1 MSRVVLIGP
10 PGSGKS
16 TVGRALSK
24 LMEISFSDTDALIE
38 AEAGKK
44 ISEIFVDD
52 GEAHFRELEVAVV
65 TKALVEES
73 GVLALG
79 GGSVM
84 SEPSR
89 QAISQSGATVVYLEV
104 GIAQAAPRIGF
115 NTERPMLLVNP
126 RQKWL
131 SLMQERAPIYTALAD
146 LIFSTDSKKPHHVA
160 EEILAALKVDR

>member
-1 MSRVVLIGP
+1 
-10 PGSGKS
+10 
-16 TVGRALSK
+16 
-24 LMEISFSDTDALIE
+24 MEISFSDTDALIE

-52 GEAHFRELEVAVV
+52 GEANFRELEVAIV
-65 TKALVEES
+65 TKALVDEP

-104 GIAQAAPRIGF
+104 SIAQAAPRIGF

-146 LIFSTDSKKPHHVA
+146 LTFSTDSKKPHQVA

>member
-1 MSRVVLIGP
+1 
-10 PGSGKS
+10 
-16 TVGRALSK
+16 
-24 LMEISFSDTDALIE
+24 MEISFSDTDSLIE

-52 GEAHFRELEVAVV
+52 GETHFRELEVAVV
-65 TKALVEES
+65 TKALVDEP

-146 LIFSTDSKKPHHVA
+146 LTFSTDSKKPHQVA

>member
-1 MSRVVLIGP
+1 MSKVVLIGP

-52 GEAHFRELEVAVV
+52 GEAHFRELEVTIV
-65 TKALVEES
+65 TKALVDEP

-131 SLMQERAPIYTALAD
+131 SLMQERAPIYTELAD
-146 LIFSTDSKKPHHVA
+146 LTFSTDSKKPQQLA

>member
-1 MSRVVLIGP
+1 MSKVVLIGP

-65 TKALVEES
+65 TKALVDEP

-131 SLMQERAPIYTALAD
+131 SLMQERAPIYTELAD
-146 LIFSTDSKKPHHVA
+146 LTFSTDSKKPQQVA

>member
-1 MSRVVLIGP
+1 MTKVVLIGP

-24 LMEISFSDTDALIE
+24 LMGISFSDTDALIE

-65 TKALVEES
+65 TKALVEET

-84 SEPSR
+84 SELSR

-146 LIFSTDSKKPHHVA
+146 LTFSTDSKKPYQVA
-160 EEILAALKVDR
+160 EEILAALKADR

>member
-1 MSRVVLIGP
+1 MSKVVLIGP

-44 ISEIFVDD
+44 ISEIFLDD
-52 GEAHFRELEVAVV
+52 GEAHFRELEVAIV
-65 TKALVEES
+65 TKALVDEP

-131 SLMQERAPIYTALAD
+131 SLMQERAPIYTELAD
-146 LIFSTDSKKPHHVA
+146 LTFSTDSKKPQQVA

>member
-1 MSRVVLIGP
+1 MSKVVLIGP

-65 TKALVEES
+65 AKALVDEP

-115 NTERPMLLVNP
+115 NNERPMLLVNP

-146 LIFSTDSKKPHHVA
+146 LTFSTDSKKPHQVA
-160 EEILAALKVDR
+160 EEILEALKVDR

>member
-1 MSRVVLIGP
+1 MSKVVLIGP

-52 GEAHFRELEVAVV
+52 GEALFRELEVAVV
-65 TKALVEES
+65 TKALVDEP

-146 LIFSTDSKKPHHVA
+146 LTFSTDLKKPHQVA

>member
-1 MSRVVLIGP
+1 
-10 PGSGKS
+10 
-16 TVGRALSK
+16 
-24 LMEISFSDTDALIE
+24 MEISFSDTDALIE

-52 GEAHFRELEVAVV
+52 GETHFRELEVAVV
-65 TKALVEES
+65 TKALVDEP

-131 SLMQERAPIYTALAD
+131 SLMQESAPIYTELAD
-146 LIFSTDSKKPHHVA
+146 LTFSTDSKKPHQVA

>member
-1 MSRVVLIGP
+1 
-10 PGSGKS
+10 
-16 TVGRALSK
+16 
-24 LMEISFSDTDALIE
+24 MEISFSDTDALIE

-52 GEAHFRELEVAVV
+52 GEAHFRELEVAIV
-65 TKALVEES
+65 TKALVDEP

-131 SLMQERAPIYTALAD
+131 SLMQERAPIYTELAD
-146 LIFSTDSKKPHHVA
+146 LTFSTDSKKPHQVA